1 LVVLHRGTE
10 RNPVVFA
17 MSTSYTFVVL
27 ILLLAGSIILIRALT
42 WVRTVTKGTAWEGG
56 VRRLFPKM
64 TYTATG
70 FSNPVR
76 VIFQA
81 IFRPSTFDEVKETV
95 AGHFRV
101 AIKSQ
106 RQDIYILERTIFNPS
121 AKLAQSLATLLGR
134 IHSGSVNLYAAYI
147 LISLGIVL
155 IIQRLM

>member
-1 LVVLHRGTE
+1 
-10 RNPVVFA
+10 
-17 MSTSYTFVVL
+17 
-27 ILLLAGSIILIRALT
+27 
-42 WVRTVTKGTAWEGG
+42 
-56 VRRLFPKM
+56 M

-81 IFRPSTFDEVKETV
+81 IFRPSTFDEMKETV
-95 AGHFRV
+95 AGHFRI

-106 RQDIYILERTIFNPS
+106 RQEIYILERAVFNPG

-147 LISLGIVL
+147 LISLVIVL
-155 IIQRLM
+155 MIQWLR